1 HHRTLNAAF
10 PAARISPTMP
20 LQQGRIRRR
29 RRMAM
34 AAAISC
40 VTFPVDD
47 LQKSIACYRDGLG
60 LTVEEQD
67 EEHAAFDL
75 DGVYLV
81 LLDRSEFGTYVEKV
95 GFRAAARGSAETI
108 ISYFADSRADV
119 DAVMAKAQAAGATI
133 SAASDEDGGY
143 SGYFTDP
150 DGHTWEVLLDKEDAH
165 GGDAERKKGPAS
177 AAGPLSF
184 VRADG
189 ASVERGLAVAARPPE
204 AVDALLGEAHAALGD
219 VGARA
224 HGAVGDALKAVPLAF
239 AERGRAADQRADGEG
254 DAAGRERAL
263 LVEVLGAMAKARGGL
278 AEAMGLVLREVRRAR
293 SELAG

>member
-1 HHRTLNAAF
+1 
-10 PAARISPTMP
+10 
-20 LQQGRIRRR
+20 
-29 RRMAM
+29 M

-47 LQKSIACYRDGLG
+47 LQKSIAFYRDGLG

-133 SAASDEDGGY
+133 SAASDEDGVY

-150 DGHTWEVLLDKEDAH
+150 DGHTWEVL
-165 GGDAERKKGPAS
+165 
-177 AAGPLSF
+177 F
-184 VRADG
+184 
-189 ASVERGLAVAARPPE
+189 
-204 AVDALLGEAHAALGD
+204 
-219 VGARA
+219 
-224 HGAVGDALKAVPLAF
+224 
-239 AERGRAADQRADGEG
+239 DQE
-254 DAAGRERAL
+254 
-263 LVEVLGAMAKARGGL
+263 
-278 AEAMGLVLREVRRAR
+278 
-293 SELAG
+293 